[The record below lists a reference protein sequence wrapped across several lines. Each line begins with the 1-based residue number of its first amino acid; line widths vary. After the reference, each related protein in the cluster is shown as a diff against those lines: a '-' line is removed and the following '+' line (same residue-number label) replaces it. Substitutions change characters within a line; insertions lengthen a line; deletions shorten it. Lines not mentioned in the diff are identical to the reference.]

1 MSIFRLIAIALPM
14 TVLVA
19 CGGGGGGGSIAMT
32 GTPTT
37 MMPPPVTA
45 PTITPPASSNP
56 QTLPPYLIT
65 DLVAARTAA
74 GGSPP
79 ANMSYSDIINEFR
92 TRATNADTLRFA
104 DVQISGALGSRQGM
118 ISPSCMGTSC
128 TVSIPDIGDTT
139 FSLAEIYDPSIIND
153 ESLEGYDA
161 QVQAV
166 MVDEGVTLVQGRSAA
181 RGDGGT
187 PFTFQTYAGW
197 IDGSVFGFGLLS
209 VTEGSNTTSRLTSY
223 SFGDASDSNPIA
235 IGSETSAMWTGAV
248 VLYRRNESE
257 IVEGSVTVDI
267 DDLSSP
273 DVDVAIDLGFIS
285 SRYDNMP
292 LMRGTFVEENG
303 QVRGSFYGDNHEEVG
318 GLISTT
324 NDYGAFGATRQI
336 Q

>member
-1 MSIFRLIAIALPM
+1 M
-14 TVLVA
+14 
-19 CGGGGGGGSIAMT
+19 
-32 GTPTT
+32 
-37 MMPPPVTA
+37 
-45 PTITPPASSNP
+45 
-56 QTLPPYLIT
+56 
-65 DLVAARTAA
+65 
-74 GGSPP
+74 
-79 ANMSYSDIINEFR
+79 E
-92 TRATNADTLRFA
+92 
-104 DVQISGALGSRQGM
+104 
-118 ISPSCMGTSC
+118 TSC
-128 TVSIPDIGDTT
+128 TANIPDIGETT

-197 IDGSVFGFGLLS
+197 IDGSVFGIGLLS
-209 VTEGSNTTSRLTSY
+209 VTEGSNTTNRLTSY
-223 SFGDASDSNPIA
+223 SFGDASGSNPTA

-257 IVEGSVTVDI
+257 IVEGSITVDI

-273 DVDVAIDLGFIS
+273 DVDATINLGFIS

-292 LMRGTFVEENG
+292 LMNGTFEEENG
-303 QVRGSFYGDNHEEVG
+303 QIRGSFYGDNHEEVG
-318 GLISTT
+318 GVISTT
-324 NDYGAFGATRQI
+324 NDYGAFGATRQT